1 MLWQFSILAK
11 PNLKWLNALYAWFIT
26 QSRILFRALFF
37 STQMH
42 CGIQLIT
49 HKQGN
54 ESFRVCFFLFV
65 SLFRSLSL
73 YFWILLYHIKSI
85 SFGIF
90 SKKISVSTDSK
101 TRLRKQECVTHRRFA
116 ITMNLQW
123 HYKIETDSAAFKRL
137 SGTPFVMVS
146 SMAFFYVA
154 IVVAFAQWFSP
165 IHIFSIFFFNSKDI
179 ITGFALG
186 QMLMLSIWKVRPQY
200 LNHRWLCRDSQRQW
214 QI

>member
-1 MLWQFSILAK
+1 MNHFV
-11 PNLKWLNALYAWFIT
+11 YAFFI
-26 QSRILFRALFF
+26 RF
-37 STQMH
+37 
-42 CGIQLIT
+42 
-49 HKQGN
+49 
-54 ESFRVCFFLFV
+54 
-65 SLFRSLSL
+65 SLSVAVFVFL
-73 YFWILLYHIKSI
+73 NFAVSCI

-123 HYKIETDSAAFKRL
+123 HYKIETDSVAFKRL

-146 SMAFFYVA
+146 SMAFLCCCCCGCFCTMILPNSY
-154 IVVAFAQWFSP
+154 FLN
-165 IHIFSIFFFNSKDI
+165 FFFFDSEDI

>member
-1 MLWQFSILAK
+1 MHDLSLNREYYFEHYFFHT
-11 PNLKWLNALYAWFIT
+11 NALRHSIDNT
-26 QSRILFRALFF
+26 QTGQWIISCML
-37 STQMH
+37 
-42 CGIQLIT
+42 
-49 HKQGN
+49 
-54 ESFRVCFFLFV
+54 FLFA

-123 HYKIETDSAAFKRL
+123 HYKIETDSVAFKRL

-146 SMAFFYVA
+146 SMAFLCCCCCFCTMILPNSY
-154 IVVAFAQWFSP
+154 FLN
-165 IHIFSIFFFNSKDI
+165 FFFFDSKDI

>member
-1 MLWQFSILAK
+1 MNHFV
-11 PNLKWLNALYAWFIT
+11 Y
-26 QSRILFRALFF
+26 
-37 STQMH
+37 
-42 CGIQLIT
+42 
-49 HKQGN
+49 
-54 ESFRVCFFLFV
+54 VVFLFV

-101 TRLRKQECVTHRRFA
+101 TRLRKQECVTHRWFA

-165 IHIFSIFFFNSKDI
+165 IHIFSIFFSTQKILLLDLL
-179 ITGFALG
+179 LG
-186 QMLMLSIWKVRPQY
+186 KC
-200 LNHRWLCRDSQRQW
+200 LCCPYGKCAPST
-214 QI
+214 

>member
-1 MLWQFSILAK
+1 MTQRIICMIYHSIE
-11 PNLKWLNALYAWFIT
+11 NFI
-26 QSRILFRALFF
+26 SSIIF

-49 HKQGN
+49 HKRGN
-54 ESFRVCFFLFV
+54 ESFRVCFFLFA

-123 HYKIETDSAAFKRL
+123 HYKIETDSVAFKRL

-146 SMAFFYVA
+146 SMAFLCCCCCCCGCFCTMILPNSY
-154 IVVAFAQWFSP
+154 FLN
-165 IHIFSIFFFNSKDI
+165 FFFSTQKILLLDLLL
-179 ITGFALG
+179 GKCLCCPYGKCAL
-186 QMLMLSIWKVRPQY
+186 ST
-200 LNHRWLCRDSQRQW
+200 
-214 QI
+214 

>member
-1 MLWQFSILAK
+1 MHDLSLNREFYFEHYFFHT
-11 PNLKWLNALYAWFIT
+11 NALRHSIDNT
-26 QSRILFRALFF
+26 QTGQWIISCML
-37 STQMH
+37 
-42 CGIQLIT
+42 
-49 HKQGN
+49 
-54 ESFRVCFFLFV
+54 FLFA

-165 IHIFSIFFFNSKDI
+165 IHIFSIFFFNSEDI